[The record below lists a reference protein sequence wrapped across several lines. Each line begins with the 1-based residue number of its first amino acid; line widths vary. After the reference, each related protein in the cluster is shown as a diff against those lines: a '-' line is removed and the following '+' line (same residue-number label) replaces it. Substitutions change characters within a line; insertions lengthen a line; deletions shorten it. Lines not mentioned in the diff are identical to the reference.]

1 MRTGVD
7 FHCHILPNVD
17 DGSSS
22 IAESIWML
30 RMEAEQGI
38 SHVVATPHFYAYQ
51 DKPEDFL
58 ERRARASARLKEA
71 LAFEENLPKIL
82 LGAEVYYF
90 PGMCDS
96 GALSEL
102 TVTGSKYLL
111 VEMPMSP
118 WTERMYREILDIR
131 EKQDIIPIIAHVDR
145 YISPFHTRGIPERL
159 ERLPVLVQ
167 ANAGFFLNGVTR
179 GLALRLLREDRI
191 HLLGS
196 DCHNLTDRAPRLG
209 EAVQVIRR
217 RLGDAPLARMEGYQ
231 QAVLDV

>member
-1 MRTGVD
+1 MNMIIDT
-7 FHCHILPNVD
+7 HSHILPGID
-17 DGSSS
+17 DGSDS
-22 IAESIWML
+22 IAVSVSML
-30 RMEAEQGI
+30 RREAEQGI
-38 SHVVATPHFYAYQ
+38 GHVIATPHFYPQ
-51 DKPEDFL
+51 HDSPERFLARRKKAETALREAMADF
-58 ERRARASARLKEA
+58 RD
-71 LAFEENLPKIL
+71 LPEL
-82 LGAEVYYF
+82 SVGAEVYYF
-90 PGMCDS
+90 PGISESDI
-96 GALSEL
+96 LPEL
-102 TVTGSKYLL
+102 TIAKKRCILL
-111 VEMPMSP
+111 EMPMSP

-167 ANAGFFLNGVTR
+167 ANAGSFLNGVTR